1 MLGEKGQRIREL
13 TSVVQKR
20 YVVYLRSQK
29 KPVTNIVETL
39 ISTSVSKISLIVK
52 HLAERLIDLTSR
64 KAPSKFSLSVS
75 QTVDFAHRRKLN
87 PSNISF
93 LVDSQSVALVTVSG
107 TSQEH
112 SAVS

>member
-20 YVVYLRSQK
+20 YLNYLRLQK
-29 KPVTNIVETL
+29 KPIASVVETL
-39 ISTSVSKISLIVK
+39 ISTSVSNISNMSLIVE
-52 HLAERLIDLTSR
+52 HSVERLLDLTSR

-93 LVDSQSVALVTVSG
+93 LVDSRSVALVTVS
-107 TSQEH
+107 
-112 SAVS
+112 